1 MLTQDFDIKHWDWD
15 GQDTLAIQNQ
25 DEYEMGLI
33 IKRKLEDKGIKV
45 KALYAVKH
53 SQDTKMAWDETV
65 QQQVVVYKTNHG
77 HWVAVLETPVF
88 LSEIASA
95 VGLEEQY
102 LEKPKAGRYSCDNMI
117 AYLTHI
123 KYVNKY
129 QYSPADVKTIVGENY
144 MNIYTERKEAW
155 EKARAKIKVQ
165 EAKKDIDWLESM
177 ILTGEI
183 KKPQVLLTDEYFAIY
198 AMNKRKARAKI
209 KVQEAKKDIDW
220 LESMILTGEI
230 KKPQVLLT
238 DEYFAIYAM
247 NKRRCEDA
255 FDTYAERKIYKTI
268 QLMEQGAF
276 KVSVFFITGR
286 PGAGK
291 SFFTDQ
297 LAKSLQEQA
306 KEHGEDWEICSV
318 AASNPFDEYRGEEIL
333 VMDDL
338 RGMSLTASDWLKLL
352 DPDRVNTGTAR
363 YRNKRMACRTI
374 IINSEKDL
382 CEFFFYMKGMGS
394 AGSQEAMDQFFRR
407 IMARVVVYCYEDGSR
422 RVLIGN
428 RTKTEPYSVQ
438 VADTKMAVTNT
449 FSEDA
454 FDMNYDDALY
464 EDGSRRVLIGNRTKT
479 EPYSVQV
486 ADTKMAVTNTFS
498 EDAFDMNYDDA
509 LKSLTLCV
517 AYNNNWVELSE
528 KEKFDNEASIRGAVE
543 KACYLVAKNE
553 PIELEK
559 KYNDWVS
566 KVQDWAFEDIQK
578 PPFTTE
584 KLETT
589 FGVYDF
595 DTWLKYYKENDVEK
609 LNTVYFTNGITVF
622 HGDEE

>member
-1 MLTQDFDIKHWDWD
+1 MAKEAKRKREAKISHTMLTQDFDIKHWDWD

-165 EAKKDIDWLESM
+165 EAK
-177 ILTGEI
+177 
-183 KKPQVLLTDEYFAIY
+183 
-198 AMNKRKARAKI
+198 R
-209 KVQEAKKDIDW
+209 DIDW

-454 FDMNYDDALY
+454 FDMNYDDAL
-464 EDGSRRVLIGNRTKT
+464 
-479 EPYSVQV
+479 
-486 ADTKMAVTNTFS
+486 
-498 EDAFDMNYDDA
+498 
-509 LKSLTLCV
+509 KSLTLCV

-528 KEKFDNEASIRGAVE
+528 KEKFDNEASIRAAVE

-578 PPFTTE
+578 PPFITE

-609 LNTVYFTNGITVF
+609 LNTVYFTNGITVY
-622 HGDEE
+622 HGEGETE